1 MKYRLFEG
9 GYEGFLDDRVP
20 VEYQD
25 IVVDELPPGY
35 LEPTE
40 QEAENTLRAEVM
52 ATGVELNIKDVNGDV
67 RWRIVPNEDGKLQ
80 VEVDP
85 IDQPHVGEWLLNG
98 ELGHPKLQD
107 GQLMICLDGE
117 LQAISIAE
125 LKELMDEI

>member
-40 QEAENTLRAEVM
+40 HEKTDYNAY
-52 ATGVELNIKDVNGDV
+52 
-67 RWRIVPNEDGKLQ
+67 PSY
-80 VEVDP
+80 
-85 IDQPHVGEWLLNG
+85 
-98 ELGHPKLQD
+98 
-107 GQLMICLDGE
+107 CC
-117 LQAISIAE
+117 SIFVHFMPPFKSRPSV
-125 LKELMDEI
+125 L